1 MKCIKTLK
9 LTNTNTKKTFTV
21 SVEPYDENAVKTK
34 YCPEEA
40 LRLAMEKVFNDAKIH
55 KDFKCEAS
63 VDDFID
69 YNFIDFS
76 YLLQRGEKICV
87 FEDTDV
93 ENVWVLSGSCR

>member
-40 LRLAMEKVFNDAKIH
+40 LQLAIEKVFKDAKIY
-55 KDFKCEAS
+55 KDFEREVG
-63 VDDFID
+63 VD
-69 YNFIDFS
+69 NFIDFS
-76 YLLQRGEKICV
+76 YLLQRGEKIYV
-87 FEDTDV
+87 FEDTNV
-93 ENVWVLSGSCR
+93 ENEWVLSGSFR